1 MVYVAFV
8 LKSVWVT
15 AMKKTLART
24 VRLKYN
30 YIYGL
35 QYIYAIQ
42 QVQMSVNCDDS
53 YKLLLIKNQSVFS
66 VLQFLMGFYIMF
78 YNID

>member
-1 MVYVAFV
+1 MVY
-8 LKSVWVT
+8 S
-15 AMKKTLART
+15 
-24 VRLKYN
+24 
-30 YIYGL
+30 IYS
-35 QYIYAIQ
+35 IQ

-78 YNID
+78 YNIESLY